1 VVVTRIRCLR
11 GRDADTAVTAATE
24 FEAFAGQGLETVTAA
39 DLLIPRLTILQ
50 ALSAQLNPK
59 KPEFIKDAAIGT
71 IVDVGTG
78 EMFPD
83 GVLFLPVLFCK
94 DFLEWAPRASGKGL
108 IKIHSDPAIMDQCN
122 RDNEKNQ
129 PTLPNGNYVAET
141 AQFFGLNL
149 TAGRRM
155 CFLPM
160 ASTQLKKSRKWL
172 TQATG
177 EKLKRADGSEFLAP
191 IWYRT
196 YSLTTAEESNNE
208 GDWSGWKIE
217 RSMPS
222 LEAAEKICH
231 VPWAQLKGEIIAF
244 IESLKSG
251 RTRGDLSSLDTG
263 DHEAPNEKAM

>member
-1 VVVTRIRCLR
+1 M
-11 GRDADTAVTAATE
+11 
-24 FEAFAGQGLETVTAA
+24 
-39 DLLIPRLTILQ
+39 
-50 ALSAQLNPK
+50 
-59 KPEFIKDAAIGT
+59 AAI
-71 IVDVGTG
+71 
-78 EMFPD
+78 
-83 GVLFLPVLFCK
+83 
-94 DFLEWAPRASGKGL
+94 
-108 IKIHSDPAIMDQCN
+108 
-122 RDNEKNQ
+122 
-129 PTLPNGNYVAET
+129 
-141 AQFFGLNL
+141 
-149 TAGRRM
+149 
-155 CFLPM
+155 
-160 ASTQLKKSRKWL
+160 QLKKSRKWL